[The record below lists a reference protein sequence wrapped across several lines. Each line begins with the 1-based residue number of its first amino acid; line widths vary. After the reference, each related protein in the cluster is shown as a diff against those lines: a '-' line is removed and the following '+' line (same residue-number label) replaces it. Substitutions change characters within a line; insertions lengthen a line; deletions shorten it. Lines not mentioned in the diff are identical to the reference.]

1 MMSSSNAHNALRR
14 PGKACSIALCALGLL
29 SVPGR
34 SFAQGAQ
41 DICPR
46 GYSVFEAVCLNEASG
61 DVVNQSRV
69 ERAGGGPSPSTNP
82 DKAAAAAKSG
92 G

>member
-1 MMSSSNAHNALRR
+1 MMPSSNAHNALRR

-29 SVPGR
+29 LVPGR

-69 ERAGGGPSPSTNP
+69 ERAGGPPSPSANP
-82 DKAAAAAKSG
+82 DKAAAAKSG